1 MINVILTITGVILGW
16 VYLRFYQ
23 QKGKGAKGDLRDGFA
38 FATFFPEPLQYV
50 CFSTCVMM
58 NLNINT
64 SLLCAHESSKNEVHN
79 GSQK

>member
-1 MINVILTITGVILGW
+1 MVLCSFPLWLINLLPLINVILTITGVILGW

-50 CFSTCVMM
+50 CFSTCVIVMC
-58 NLNINT
+58 T
-64 SLLCAHESSKNEVHN
+64 
-79 GSQK
+79 